1 MSVNEKTNYNEM
13 MDKIMDKITNQIT
26 MLGTG
31 NATVSQIYN
40 TCFLLQTSSTLMLVD
55 AGGGNGILSQLK
67 KVNVQISDIH
77 HLFVTHAHTDHVL
90 GVIWVIRMVAQ
101 CKGYEGLLHVYGN
114 DMVMKVIKTIIDMI
128 LAKKQL
134 AKVAERVVFH
144 QLEDGDCF
152 EVGDMKLE
160 CFDIQSTKEKQF
172 GFRAELPGTSE
183 DNVSEDKTASDYAS
197 EDKAASDKAASENH
211 AKPLVLACLGDEPYN
226 EQNRRYIE
234 GADWM
239 MCEAFCLYA
248 DRDTFKPY
256 EKCHSTA
263 LDAGKLA
270 EKLGVK
276 NLILYHTEEKTLATR
291 KENYTREAAENF
303 KGRIFVPDDLEVIEL

>member
-1 MSVNEKTNYNEM
+1 
-13 MDKIMDKITNQIT
+13 MDKTTTQIT

-40 TCFLLQTSSTLMLVD
+40 TCFVLQTPSTLMLVD
-55 AGGGNGILSQLK
+55 AGGGNGILAQLK
-67 KVNVQISDIH
+67 KINVQISDIH

-90 GVIWVIRMVAQ
+90 GGIWVIRMVAQ

-114 DMVMKVIKTIIDMI
+114 DKVIKVIKTIIDMI

-172 GFRAELPGTSE
+172 GFRAELPS
-183 DNVSEDKTASDYAS
+183 SD
-197 EDKAASDKAASENH
+197 ESD
-211 AKPLVLACLGDEPYN
+211 KPLVLACLGDEPYN
-226 EQNRRYIE
+226 EQNRRYIV
-234 GADWM
+234 GVDWM

-270 EKLGVK
+270 EELGVK
-276 NLILYHTEEKTLATR
+276 NLILYHTEEKTLANR

>member
-1 MSVNEKTNYNEM
+1 MNHNENSEKM
-13 MDKIMDKITNQIT
+13 NQIT

-40 TCFLLQTSSTLMLVD
+40 TCFLLQTSSSMMLVD
-55 AGGGNGILSQLK
+55 AGGGNGILAQLRK
-67 KVNVQISDIH
+67 AGVQISDIH

-114 DMVMKVIKTIIDMI
+114 DKVMKVIKTIIDMI

-144 QLEDGDCF
+144 QLEDGECF

-183 DNVSEDKTASDYAS
+183 DNAS
-197 EDKAASDKAASENH
+197 EDNH

-226 EQNRRYIE
+226 ELNRRYIE

-270 EKLGVK
+270 EELGVK
-276 NLILYHTEEKTLATR
+276 NLILYHTEEKTLDNR

-303 KGRIFVPDDLEVIEL
+303 KGRIFVPDDLEVILLSDKH

>member
-1 MSVNEKTNYNEM
+1 
-13 MDKIMDKITNQIT
+13 MDKTTTQIT

-40 TCFLLQTSSTLMLVD
+40 TCFVLQTPSTLMLVD
-55 AGGGNGILSQLK
+55 AGGGNGILAQLK
-67 KVNVQISDIH
+67 KIHVQISDIH

-114 DMVMKVIKTIIDMI
+114 DKVMKVIKTIIDMI

-172 GFRAELPGTSE
+172 GFRAELPS
-183 DNVSEDKTASDYAS
+183 SD
-197 EDKAASDKAASENH
+197 ESD
-211 AKPLVLACLGDEPYN
+211 KPLVLACLGDEPYN
-226 EQNRRYIE
+226 EQNRRYIV

-248 DRDTFKPY
+248 DRDMFKPY

-270 EKLGVK
+270 EELSVK
-276 NLILYHTEEKTLATR
+276 NLILYHTEEKTLANR

>member
-1 MSVNEKTNYNEM
+1 
-13 MDKIMDKITNQIT
+13 MDKTTTQIT

-40 TCFLLQTSSTLMLVD
+40 TCFVLQTPSTLMLVD
-55 AGGGNGILSQLK
+55 AGGGNGILAQLK
-67 KVNVQISDIH
+67 KINVQISDIH

-90 GVIWVIRMVAQ
+90 GGIWVIRMVAQ

-114 DMVMKVIKTIIDMI
+114 DKVIKVIKTIIDMI

-172 GFRAELPGTSE
+172 GFRAELPS
-183 DNVSEDKTASDYAS
+183 SD
-197 EDKAASDKAASENH
+197 ESD
-211 AKPLVLACLGDEPYN
+211 KPLVLACLGDGPYN
-226 EQNRRYIE
+226 EQNRRYIV

-270 EKLGVK
+270 EELGVK
-276 NLILYHTEEKTLATR
+276 NLILYHTEEKTLTNR

>member
-1 MSVNEKTNYNEM
+1 
-13 MDKIMDKITNQIT
+13 MDKITTQIT

-40 TCFLLQTSSTLMLVD
+40 TCFVLQTPSTLMLVD

-114 DMVMKVIKTIIDMI
+114 DKVMKVIKTIIDMI

-134 AKVAERVVFH
+134 TKVAERVVFH

-172 GFRAELPGTSE
+172 GFRAELPS
-183 DNVSEDKTASDYAS
+183 SD
-197 EDKAASDKAASENH
+197 ESD
-211 AKPLVLACLGDEPYN
+211 KPLVLACLGDEPYN
-226 EQNRRYIE
+226 EQNRRYIV

-270 EKLGVK
+270 EELGVK
-276 NLILYHTEEKTLATR
+276 NLILYHTEEKTLANR
-291 KENYTREAAENF
+291 KENYTREAAKNF

>member
-1 MSVNEKTNYNEM
+1 MNHNENSEKM
-13 MDKIMDKITNQIT
+13 NQIT

-55 AGGGNGILSQLK
+55 AGGGNGILAQLRK
-67 KVNVQISDIH
+67 AGVQISDIH

-101 CKGYEGLLHVYGN
+101 CKGYEGVLHVYGN
-114 DMVMKVIKTIIDMI
+114 DKVMKVIKTIIDMI

-144 QLEDGDCF
+144 QLEDGECF
-152 EVGDMKLE
+152 EVGNMKLE

-183 DNVSEDKTASDYAS
+183 DNAS
-197 EDKAASDKAASENH
+197 EDNH

-226 EQNRRYIE
+226 ELNRRYIE

-270 EKLGVK
+270 EELGVK
-276 NLILYHTEEKTLATR
+276 NLILYHTEEKTLDNR
-291 KENYTREAAENF
+291 RENYTREAAENF

>member
-1 MSVNEKTNYNEM
+1 
-13 MDKIMDKITNQIT
+13 MDKITNQIT

-40 TCFLLQTSSTLMLVD
+40 TCFVLQTPSTLMLVD
-55 AGGGNGILSQLK
+55 AGGGNGILAQLR
-67 KVNVQISDIH
+67 KVNVLISDIH

-114 DMVMKVIKTIIDMI
+114 DKVMKVIKTIIDMI

-144 QLEDGDCF
+144 QLEDGERF

-172 GFRAELPGTSE
+172 GFRAELPS
-183 DNVSEDKTASDYAS
+183 SDES
-197 EDKAASDKAASENH
+197 G
-211 AKPLVLACLGDEPYN
+211 KPLVLACLGDEPYN
-226 EQNRRYIE
+226 EQNRRYIV

-248 DRDTFKPY
+248 DRDMFKPY

-270 EKLGVK
+270 EELGVK
-276 NLILYHTEEKTLATR
+276 NLILYHTEEKTLANR

>member
-1 MSVNEKTNYNEM
+1 
-13 MDKIMDKITNQIT
+13 MDKITTQIT

-40 TCFLLQTSSTLMLVD
+40 TCFVLQTPSTLMLVD
-55 AGGGNGILSQLK
+55 AGGGNGILAQLK

-114 DMVMKVIKTIIDMI
+114 DKVMKVIKTIIDMI

-152 EVGDMKLE
+152 GVGDMKLE

-172 GFRAELPGTSE
+172 GFRAELPS
-183 DNVSEDKTASDYAS
+183 SSSSD
-197 EDKAASDKAASENH
+197 ESD
-211 AKPLVLACLGDEPYN
+211 KPLVLACLGDESYN
-226 EQNRRYIE
+226 EQNRRYIV

-270 EKLGVK
+270 EELGVK
-276 NLILYHTEEKTLATR
+276 NLILYHTEEKTLANR

>member
-1 MSVNEKTNYNEM
+1 
-13 MDKIMDKITNQIT
+13 MDKTTTQIT

-40 TCFLLQTSSTLMLVD
+40 TCFVLQTPSTLMLVD
-55 AGGGNGILSQLK
+55 AGGGNGILAQLK
-67 KVNVQISDIH
+67 KIHVQISDIH

-90 GVIWVIRMVAQ
+90 GGIWVIRMVAQ

-114 DMVMKVIKTIIDMI
+114 DKVIKVIKTIIDMI

-172 GFRAELPGTSE
+172 GFRAELPS
-183 DNVSEDKTASDYAS
+183 SD
-197 EDKAASDKAASENH
+197 ESD
-211 AKPLVLACLGDEPYN
+211 KPLVLACLGDEPYN
-226 EQNRRYIE
+226 EQNRRYIV

-270 EKLGVK
+270 EELGVK
-276 NLILYHTEEKTLATR
+276 NLILYHTEEKTLANR

-303 KGRIFVPDDLEVIEL
+303 KGRVFVPDDLEVIEL

>member
-1 MSVNEKTNYNEM
+1 MNHNENSEKM
-13 MDKIMDKITNQIT
+13 NQIT

-40 TCFLLQTSSTLMLVD
+40 TCFLLQTSSSMMLVD
-55 AGGGNGILSQLK
+55 AGGGNGILAQLR
-67 KVNVQISDIH
+67 KVGVQISDIH

-114 DMVMKVIKTIIDMI
+114 DKVMKVIKTIIDMI

-144 QLEDGDCF
+144 QLEDGERF

-183 DNVSEDKTASDYAS
+183 DNAS
-197 EDKAASDKAASENH
+197 EDNH

-226 EQNRRYIE
+226 ELNRRYIE

-270 EKLGVK
+270 EELGVK
-276 NLILYHTEEKTLATR
+276 NLILYHTEEKTLDNR

-303 KGRIFVPDDLEVIEL
+303 KGRIFVPDDLEVILLSDKH

>member
-1 MSVNEKTNYNEM
+1 
-13 MDKIMDKITNQIT
+13 MDKITNQIT

-40 TCFLLQTSSTLMLVD
+40 TCFVLQTPSTLMLVD
-55 AGGGNGILSQLK
+55 AGGGNGILAQLK
-67 KVNVQISDIH
+67 KIHVQISDIH

-90 GVIWVIRMVAQ
+90 GGIWVIRMVAQ

-114 DMVMKVIKTIIDMI
+114 DKVIKVIKTIIDMI

-172 GFRAELPGTSE
+172 GFRAELPS
-183 DNVSEDKTASDYAS
+183 SDES
-197 EDKAASDKAASENH
+197 G
-211 AKPLVLACLGDEPYN
+211 KPLVLACLGDEPYN
-226 EQNRRYIE
+226 EQNRRYIV

-270 EKLGVK
+270 EELGVK
-276 NLILYHTEEKTLATR
+276 NLILYHTEEKTLANR

>member
-1 MSVNEKTNYNEM
+1 
-13 MDKIMDKITNQIT
+13 MDKTTTQIT

-40 TCFLLQTSSTLMLVD
+40 TCFVLQTPSTLMLVD
-55 AGGGNGILSQLK
+55 AGGGNGILAQLK
-67 KVNVQISDIH
+67 KVNVRISDIH

-114 DMVMKVIKTIIDMI
+114 DKVMKVIKTIIDMI

-172 GFRAELPGTSE
+172 GFRAELPS
-183 DNVSEDKTASDYAS
+183 SD
-197 EDKAASDKAASENH
+197 ESD
-211 AKPLVLACLGDEPYN
+211 KPLVLACLGDEPYN
-226 EQNRRYIE
+226 EQNRRYIV

-270 EKLGVK
+270 EELGVK
-276 NLILYHTEEKTLATR
+276 NLILYHTEEKTLANR

-303 KGRIFVPDDLEVIEL
+303 KGKIFVPDDLEVIEL

>member
-1 MSVNEKTNYNEM
+1 
-13 MDKIMDKITNQIT
+13 MDKTTTQIT

-40 TCFLLQTSSTLMLVD
+40 TCFVLQTPSTLMLVD
-55 AGGGNGILSQLK
+55 AGGGNGILAQLK
-67 KVNVQISDIH
+67 KIHVQISDIH

-90 GVIWVIRMVAQ
+90 GGIWVIRMVAQ

-114 DMVMKVIKTIIDMI
+114 DKVIKVIKTIIDMI

-152 EVGDMKLE
+152 EVGGMKLE

-172 GFRAELPGTSE
+172 GFRAELPS
-183 DNVSEDKTASDYAS
+183 SD
-197 EDKAASDKAASENH
+197 ESD
-211 AKPLVLACLGDEPYN
+211 KPLVLACLGDEPYN
-226 EQNRRYIE
+226 EQNRRYIV

-270 EKLGVK
+270 EELGVK
-276 NLILYHTEEKTLATR
+276 NLILYHTEEKTLANR

>member
-1 MSVNEKTNYNEM
+1 
-13 MDKIMDKITNQIT
+13 MDKTTTQIT

-40 TCFLLQTSSTLMLVD
+40 TCFVLQTPSTLMLVD
-55 AGGGNGILSQLK
+55 AGGGNGILAQLK

-114 DMVMKVIKTIIDMI
+114 DKVIKVIKIIIDMI

-172 GFRAELPGTSE
+172 GFRAELPS
-183 DNVSEDKTASDYAS
+183 SD
-197 EDKAASDKAASENH
+197 ESD
-211 AKPLVLACLGDEPYN
+211 KPLVLACLGDEPYN
-226 EQNRRYIE
+226 EQNRRYIV

-270 EKLGVK
+270 EELGVK
-276 NLILYHTEEKTLATR
+276 NLILYHTEEKTLANR

>member
-1 MSVNEKTNYNEM
+1 
-13 MDKIMDKITNQIT
+13 MDKTTTQIT

-40 TCFLLQTSSTLMLVD
+40 TCFVLQTSSTLMLVD
-55 AGGGNGILSQLK
+55 AGGGNGILAQLR
-67 KVNVQISDIH
+67 KVNVLISDIH
-77 HLFVTHAHTDHVL
+77 HLFVTHVHTDHVL

-114 DMVMKVIKTIIDMI
+114 DKVMKVIKTIIDMI

-172 GFRAELPGTSE
+172 GFRAELPS
-183 DNVSEDKTASDYAS
+183 SDES
-197 EDKAASDKAASENH
+197 G
-211 AKPLVLACLGDEPYN
+211 KPLVLACLGDEPYN
-226 EQNRRYIE
+226 ELNRRYIV

-270 EKLGVK
+270 EELGVK
-276 NLILYHTEEKTLATR
+276 NLILYHTEEKTLANR

>member
-1 MSVNEKTNYNEM
+1 M
-13 MDKIMDKITNQIT
+13 NQIT

-55 AGGGNGILSQLK
+55 AGGGNGILSQLR
-67 KVNVQISDIH
+67 KVNVLISDIH

-114 DMVMKVIKTIIDMI
+114 DKVMKVIKTIIDMI

-134 AKVAERVVFH
+134 VKVAERVVFH

-172 GFRAELPGTSE
+172 GFRAELPA
-183 DNVSEDKTASDYAS
+183 VSVDDAASDDAS
-197 EDKAASDKAASENH
+197 EDNH

-270 EKLGVK
+270 EELGVK
-276 NLILYHTEEKTLATR
+276 NLILYHTEEKTLANR
-291 KENYTREAAENF
+291 KEKYTREAAENF

>member
-1 MSVNEKTNYNEM
+1 
-13 MDKIMDKITNQIT
+13 MDKITTQIT

-40 TCFLLQTSSTLMLVD
+40 TCFVLQTPSTLMLVD

-114 DMVMKVIKTIIDMI
+114 DKVMKVIKTIIDMI

-134 AKVAERVVFH
+134 TKVAERVVFH

-152 EVGDMKLE
+152 EVGDMKME
-160 CFDIQSTKEKQF
+160 CFDIQSIKEKQF
-172 GFRAELPGTSE
+172 GFRAELPS
-183 DNVSEDKTASDYAS
+183 SSDES
-197 EDKAASDKAASENH
+197 G
-211 AKPLVLACLGDEPYN
+211 KPLVLACLGDEPYN
-226 EQNRRYIE
+226 EQNRRYIV

-270 EKLGVK
+270 EELGVK
-276 NLILYHTEEKTLATR
+276 NLILYHTEEKTLANR
-291 KENYTREAAENF
+291 KEHYTREAAENF

>member
-1 MSVNEKTNYNEM
+1 
-13 MDKIMDKITNQIT
+13 MDKITTQIT

-40 TCFLLQTSSTLMLVD
+40 TCFVLQTPSTLMLVD
-55 AGGGNGILSQLK
+55 AGGGNGILAQLK

-101 CKGYEGLLHVYGN
+101 CKGYKGLLHVYGN
-114 DMVMKVIKTIIDMI
+114 DKVMKVIKTIIDMI

-134 AKVAERVVFH
+134 TKVAERVVFH

-172 GFRAELPGTSE
+172 GFRAELPS
-183 DNVSEDKTASDYAS
+183 SDES
-197 EDKAASDKAASENH
+197 G
-211 AKPLVLACLGDEPYN
+211 KPLVLACLGDEPYN
-226 EQNRRYIE
+226 ELNRRYIV
-234 GADWM
+234 GTDWM

-270 EKLGVK
+270 EELGVK
-276 NLILYHTEEKTLATR
+276 NLILYHTEEKTLANR

>member
-1 MSVNEKTNYNEM
+1 MNHNENSEKM
-13 MDKIMDKITNQIT
+13 NQIT

-40 TCFLLQTSSTLMLVD
+40 TCFVLQTPSTLMLVD

-101 CKGYEGLLHVYGN
+101 CKGYKGLLHVYGN
-114 DMVMKVIKTIIDMI
+114 DKVMKVIKTIIDMI

-152 EVGDMKLE
+152 EVGGIKLE
-160 CFDIQSTKEKQF
+160 CFDIQSAKEKQF
-172 GFRAELPGTSE
+172 GFRAELPS
-183 DNVSEDKTASDYAS
+183 SDES
-197 EDKAASDKAASENH
+197 G
-211 AKPLVLACLGDEPYN
+211 KPLVLACLGDEPYN
-226 EQNRRYIE
+226 EQNRRYIV

-239 MCEAFCLYA
+239 MYEAFCLYA

-270 EKLGVK
+270 EELGVK
-276 NLILYHTEEKTLATR
+276 NLILYHTEEKTLANR

-303 KGRIFVPDDLEVIEL
+303 KGGIFVPDDLEVIEL

>member
-1 MSVNEKTNYNEM
+1 
-13 MDKIMDKITNQIT
+13 MDKTTTQIT

-31 NATVSQIYN
+31 SATVSQIYN
-40 TCFLLQTSSTLMLVD
+40 TCFLLKTPSTLMLVD
-55 AGGGNGILSQLK
+55 AGGGNGILAQLK

-101 CKGYEGLLHVYGN
+101 CKGYEGLMHVYGN
-114 DMVMKVIKTIIDMI
+114 DKVMKVIKTIIDMI

-172 GFRAELPGTSE
+172 GFRAELPS
-183 DNVSEDKTASDYAS
+183 SSSSD
-197 EDKAASDKAASENH
+197 ESD
-211 AKPLVLACLGDEPYN
+211 KPLVLACLGDEPYN
-226 EQNRRYIE
+226 EQNRRYIV

-270 EKLGVK
+270 AELGVK
-276 NLILYHTEEKTLATR
+276 NLILYHTEEKTLDNR

>member
-1 MSVNEKTNYNEM
+1 
-13 MDKIMDKITNQIT
+13 MDKTTTQIT

-40 TCFLLQTSSTLMLVD
+40 TCFLLQTPGSLMLVD
-55 AGGGNGILSQLK
+55 AGGGNGILAQLK

-101 CKGYEGLLHVYGN
+101 YKGYEGLLHVYGN
-114 DMVMKVIKTIIDMI
+114 DKVMKVIKTIIDMI

-172 GFRAELPGTSE
+172 GFRAELPS
-183 DNVSEDKTASDYAS
+183 SDES
-197 EDKAASDKAASENH
+197 G
-211 AKPLVLACLGDEPYN
+211 KPLVLACLGDEPYN
-226 EQNRRYIE
+226 EQNRRYIV

-270 EKLGVK
+270 EELGVK
-276 NLILYHTEEKTLATR
+276 NLILYHTEEKTLANR
-291 KENYTREAAENF
+291 KENYTREAAKNF

>member
-1 MSVNEKTNYNEM
+1 MNHNENSEKM
-13 MDKIMDKITNQIT
+13 NQIT

-40 TCFLLQTSSTLMLVD
+40 TCFVLQTPSTLMLVD
-55 AGGGNGILSQLK
+55 AGGGNGILSQLR

-114 DMVMKVIKTIIDMI
+114 DKVMKVIKTIIDMI

-172 GFRAELPGTSE
+172 GFRAELPS
-183 DNVSEDKTASDYAS
+183 SSDES
-197 EDKAASDKAASENH
+197 G
-211 AKPLVLACLGDEPYN
+211 KPLVLACLGDEPYN
-226 EQNRRYIE
+226 ELNRRYIV

-270 EKLGVK
+270 EELGVK
-276 NLILYHTEEKTLATR
+276 NLILYHTEEKTLANR

>member
-1 MSVNEKTNYNEM
+1 
-13 MDKIMDKITNQIT
+13 MDKTTTQIT

-40 TCFLLQTSSTLMLVD
+40 TCFVLQTHGSLMLVD
-55 AGGGNGILSQLK
+55 AGGGNGILAQLK

-114 DMVMKVIKTIIDMI
+114 DKVMKVIKTIIDMI

-172 GFRAELPGTSE
+172 GFRTELPS
-183 DNVSEDKTASDYAS
+183 SDES
-197 EDKAASDKAASENH
+197 G
-211 AKPLVLACLGDEPYN
+211 KPLVLACLGDEPYN
-226 EQNRRYIE
+226 EQNRRYIV

-270 EKLGVK
+270 EELGVK
-276 NLILYHTEEKTLATR
+276 NLILYHTEEKTLANR

>member
-1 MSVNEKTNYNEM
+1 MNKT
-13 MDKIMDKITNQIT
+13 TTQIT

-40 TCFLLQTSSTLMLVD
+40 TCFLLKTPSTLMLVD
-55 AGGGNGILSQLK
+55 AGGGNGILAQLK

-101 CKGYEGLLHVYGN
+101 CNGYEGLLHVYGN
-114 DMVMKVIKTIIDMI
+114 DKVMKVIKTIIDMI

-172 GFRAELPGTSE
+172 GFRAELPS
-183 DNVSEDKTASDYAS
+183 SSSD
-197 EDKAASDKAASENH
+197 ESD
-211 AKPLVLACLGDEPYN
+211 KPLVLACLGDEPYN
-226 EQNRRYIE
+226 EQNRRYIV

-270 EKLGVK
+270 EELGVK
-276 NLILYHTEEKTLATR
+276 NLILYHTEEETLANR